1 LTVVKALARL
11 KCWDAYVLAVLA
23 LSAGLG
29 LFQLNWGLPNGNY
42 SWAADALGPLTVLG
56 IARRSLTWNSGWF
69 YFKYP
74 LGYPAMLLASYAPYL
89 AVLVLTGRWRHP
101 AVVYPYGFTHPET
114 ALYTMALIGR
124 AVNAALAVVAVALTY
139 GIGHRLLD
147 RRTGLLAAWFVATA
161 YPVVYYA
168 HTTNLY
174 VPSLVW
180 ASLAL
185 WSTVVATDEADRRWP
200 YAVLGIAAAMGV
212 STKEQDLPFLIAPI
226 IILVVRRRR
235 LLPVALGRWRRWW
248 RATWNAQMRVAL
260 STGLVTAVIANNALM
275 NPRGVVN
282 RFLNLTGNKLPGV
295 TARLTPVEF
304 AFFKGW
310 PKELMY
316 GRQLVDR
323 MESAL
328 GLPLFLV
335 AVAGVLFVS
344 RYRWRPAVYLLV
356 PAFTYYYFALRTHAT
371 QIALRY
377 AVPLLPVFAVCA
389 AALCVAA
396 MGGKWRRLA
405 NGCVVG
411 LCLLSLARA
420 VEMDLILQHDPR
432 YSAEAWIK
440 SNVRR
445 GSVVEVYQKPT
456 YLPRLAGL
464 DVREVPLR
472 ERSIAGVEARHPD
485 FIIISSAAKKGIT
498 DRWNPDWRRGNT
510 LVLEEPAARAFLD
523 ALEGSRLPYS
533 QVAHFVQRPVLLRLL
548 VTSLCPEIS
557 IFRRVAVGDHS
568 AS

>member
-1 LTVVKALARL
+1 MKPLARC
-11 KCWDAYVLAVLA
+11 KAWDPYLLAVLA

-29 LFQLNWGLPNGNY
+29 LYQLGWGLPNGNH
-42 SWAADALGPLTVLG
+42 SWAADALGPLTVLS
-56 IARRSLTWNSGWF
+56 IARRSLTQWNSGWF

-89 AVLVLTGRWRHP
+89 AVLMLNGHWRHP
-101 AVVYPYGFTHPET
+101 ATVYPYGFTDPEA

-124 AVNAALAVVAVALTY
+124 AVNVALAVAAVALTY
-139 GIGHRLLD
+139 GIGRRLLE

-161 YPVVYYA
+161 YPVVYYS

-180 ASLAL
+180 LSLAL
-185 WSTVVATDEADRRWP
+185 WSTVVATDGDQRWP
-200 YAVLGIAAAMGV
+200 YAVLGIAVAMAV
-212 STKEQDLPFLIAPI
+212 STKEQDLPFLIPLI
-226 IILVVRRRR
+226 VILLICKRR
-235 LLPVALGRWRRWW
+235 LLPVTLGPWRRWW

-260 STGLVTAVIANNALM
+260 LAGLVTGVIANNVLM
-275 NPRGVVN
+275 NPQGVVN
-282 RFLNLTGNKLPGV
+282 RVLNLTGHKLPGV

-344 RYRWRPAVYLLV
+344 RYRSRPAVYLLA
-356 PAFTYYYFALRTHAT
+356 PALTYYYLALRTHAT

-377 AVPLLPVFAVCA
+377 AVPLLPVFALCA
-389 AALCVAA
+389 AALCMAA
-396 MGGKWRRLA
+396 MAGRWRRLA
-405 NGCVVG
+405 GACVAG

-420 VEMDLILQHDPR
+420 VEMDLLLQHDAR
-432 YSAEAWIK
+432 YSAEEWIK
-440 SNVRR
+440 NNVRP
-445 GSVVEVYQKPT
+445 GSVVEVYQQPT
-456 YLPRLAGL
+456 YLPRLARF
-464 DVREVPLR
+464 DVREVPMR
-472 ERSIAGVEARHPD
+472 ERSIGGVRARRPD
-485 FIIISSAAKKGIT
+485 FIIISSAAKMGIAH
-498 DRWNPDWRRGNT
+498 RWNPDWRRGNT
-510 LVLEEPAARAFLD
+510 LVLEQSAARAFLD
-523 ALEGSRLPYS
+523 ALETERLPYRR
-533 QVAHFVQRPVLLRLL
+533 VAHFAQRPALLRLL

-557 IFRRVAVGDHS
+557 IFQRVAVGDHS
-568 AS
+568 AN